1 MRKFLTLLIAITTLS
16 FISYGQKGGGKVSGQ
31 VIDGNT
37 KTIEAA
43 TITLLK
49 AKDSTVAKITA
60 ANKEGKFVFENVSEG
75 KYIVSI
81 TAVGHTKG
89 FSEAFEITSSNSAV
103 TLNTIELVPLAK
115 NLTGVTVA
123 AKKPLIE
130 QKIDR
135 TIVNVEAAVTNVGT
149 SAMEVLEKSPGI
161 SVDKDGNIS
170 LKGKQGVQVY
180 IDGRPTY
187 LAGTDLANYL
197 RNLSSNQLEQ
207 IEIMTNPPAKYDAA
221 GNAGI
226 INIKT
231 KKTKQFGYNGSMSST
246 WSQGRYPK
254 VSESFNFNYR
264 KNKLNLFTTLGY
276 SNRKN
281 WQDLSIQRKFID
293 HSTKVT
299 KSHFDQISRIR
310 ENGKSYNAK
319 VGFDYFATKK
329 TTLGAVFTGY
339 YNPGTFRN
347 QSDVLISDPN
357 DFLLSKTI
365 ARTSNDRKWKNFST
379 NLNFRQAIDT
389 AGQELT
395 ADLDYLT
402 YRSTNA
408 QDLVNAY
415 YNATGVPTVKADT
428 LLGSLP
434 QDINI
439 YSAKM
444 DYTKP
449 LKKGAKF
456 EAGLK
461 TSYVKT
467 DNNAIYDSV
476 NYGTRVRDIGRS
488 NHFIYNENV
497 NAAYVNYS
505 RPFSKKWYG
514 QFGLRLENTNAK
526 GNQVTTGQRF
536 DRHYTQLFPT
546 AFIQYKASEKN
557 SFVLNYGRRINR
569 PDYEDLNPFILFLD
583 KYTFEQGN
591 PNLRPQ
597 FAHNIEFTHSFKG
610 FLNTTL
616 NYTNT
621 TDIINEVLEQN
632 TDRNE
637 TYVKKDNIA
646 KQRQY
651 GISVS
656 AGGQIKKW
664 WSGNLWTNLYN
675 NQFEGIVN
683 GDFVKVGATTFQ
695 GNISNQFKFGK
706 TWNGEVSGYFN
717 SGGVEGVFRI
727 HSFGMVNMGISKQIF
742 KGKGTLRFSGRD
754 VFFTQKIKGNI
765 KYSNIDAAFQQQ
777 RDSRQAAIGLTYRFA
792 KGKMGNTQKRKTGG
806 AGEESSRV
814 KSGDSNRP

>member
-1 MRKFLTLLIAITTLS
+1 MRKLLTLIIAILTLS
-16 FISYGQKGGGKVSGQ
+16 FASQAQKASGKVSGQ

-43 TITLLK
+43 TITLLR
-49 AKDSTVAKITA
+49 AKDSSVAKISA
-60 ANKEGKFVFENVSEG
+60 ANKEGNFVFENVGEG
-75 KYIVSI
+75 KYFVSI

-89 FSEAFEITSSNSAV
+89 FSEPFEITPTNMNV
-103 TLNTIELVPLAK
+103 TLKTIELVPLPKDLA
-115 NLTGVTVA
+115 GVTVA
-123 AKKPLIE
+123 SKKPLIE
-130 QKIDR
+130 HKIDR
-135 TIVNVEAAVTNVGT
+135 MIVNVEASVTNVGT
-149 SAMEVLEKSPGI
+149 SALEVLEKSPGV

-170 LKGKQGVQVY
+170 LKGKQGVQIY

-187 LAGTDLANYL
+187 LSGTDLANYL
-197 RNLSSNQLEQ
+197 RNLNSSQLDQ

-231 KKTKQFGYNGSMSST
+231 KKTKQFGYSGSFSST

-254 VSESFNFNYR
+254 VSEAFNFNYR

-281 WQDLSIQRKFID
+281 WQDLDIQRTFIE
-293 HSTKVT
+293 HTTKEI
-299 KSHFDQISRIR
+299 KSHFDQESRII
-310 ENGKSYNAK
+310 EHGESFNAK
-319 VGFDYFATKK
+319 VGFDYFASKK
-329 TTLGAVFTGY
+329 TTVGAVFTGY
-339 YNPGTFRN
+339 YNPGEFSN
-347 QSDVLISDPN
+347 HSHVWISDPN
-357 DFLLSKTI
+357 MVLMGQTLAETN
-365 ARTSNDRKWKNFST
+365 NDKKWKNFST
-379 NLNFRQAIDT
+379 NVNFRQALDT

-395 ADLDYLT
+395 ADFDYLT
-402 YRSTNA
+402 YHSTNK

-415 YNATGVPTVKADT
+415 YDATGVPTYKPDT

-439 YSAKM
+439 YTARV

-461 TSYVKT
+461 TSFVET
-467 DNNAIYDSV
+467 DNNAIYDSL
-476 NYGTRVRDIGRS
+476 NYGQRVPDYGRS
-488 NHFIYNENV
+488 NHFIYKENV

-505 RPFSKKWYG
+505 RPFSKKWFG
-514 QFGLRLENTNAK
+514 QFGLRLENTNAT
-526 GNQVTTGQRF
+526 GDQVTTGQKF
-536 DRHYTQLFPT
+536 DRNYTQLFPT
-546 AFIQYKASEKN
+546 AFIQFKPSEKN

-591 PNLRPQ
+591 PNLQPQ
-597 FAHNIEFTHSFKG
+597 FSHNIEFTHSYKG

-616 NYTNT
+616 NYTQT

-632 TDRNE
+632 TAKNE

-656 AGGQIKKW
+656 AGGQVKKW
-664 WSGNLWTNLYN
+664 WTANLWANVYN
-675 NQFEGIVN
+675 NMYEGIVN
-683 GDFVKVGATTFQ
+683 GDYVKTGATTLQ
-695 GNISNQFKFGK
+695 TNLQNQFKIGK
-706 TWNGEVSGYFN
+706 TFNAELTGYFN
-717 SGGVEGVFRI
+717 SGGVEGVFKI
-727 HSFGMVNMGISKQIF
+727 KSFGMINMGISKQVF
-742 KGKGTLRFSGRD
+742 KGKGTFRLSGRD
-754 VFFTQKIKGNI
+754 VFRTQKINGEI
-765 KYSNIDAAFQQQ
+765 KYSNIDASFQQR
-777 RDSRQAAIGLTYRFA
+777 RDSRQVALGFTYRFS
-792 KGKMGNTQKRKTGG
+792 KGKASNGQKRKTGG
-806 AGEESSRV
+806 ASEEQNRV
-814 KSGDSNRP
+814 KTGE

>member
-1 MRKFLTLLIAITTLS
+1 MRKFLPLLTAILTLS
-16 FISYGQKGGGKVSGQ
+16 LFSYGQKGNGKVSGQ

-43 TITLLK
+43 TITLLN
-49 AKDSTVAKITA
+49 AKDSTVSKITA
-60 ANKEGKFVFENVSEG
+60 ANKEGYFVFENVNEG

-81 TAVGHTKG
+81 TAIGHTKG
-89 FSEAFEITSSNSAV
+89 FSEVFEITSNSHIS
-103 TLNTIELVPLAK
+103 LKTIELVPLPKDLAA
-115 NLTGVTVA
+115 VTVA

-135 TIVNVEAAVTNVGT
+135 MVVNVEAAVTNVGT
-149 SAMEVLEKSPGI
+149 SALEVLEKSPGV

-180 IDGRPTY
+180 IDGRPTF
-187 LAGTDLANYL
+187 LGGIDLANYL
-197 RNLSSNQLEQ
+197 RNLSSNQLDQ

-231 KKTKQFGYNGSMSST
+231 KKTKQFGYSGSLSST
-246 WSQGRYPK
+246 WSQGRYHK
-254 VSESFNFNYR
+254 LTESFNFNYR
-264 KNKLNLFTTLGY
+264 KDKLNLFTTIGY

-281 WQDLSIQRKFID
+281 WQDLDIQRKFIE
-293 HSTKVT
+293 HSTKQI
-299 KSHFDQISRIR
+299 KSHFDQESRIR
-310 ENGKSYNAK
+310 EAGKSYNAK
-319 VGFDYFATKK
+319 VGFDYFASKK
-329 TTLGAVFTGY
+329 TTFGAVFTGY

-357 DFLLSKTI
+357 RILLSKTI
-365 ARTSNDRKWKNFST
+365 ANTSNERKWKNFST
-379 NLNFRQAIDT
+379 NINFRRVLDT
-389 AGQELT
+389 TGQELT
-395 ADLDYLT
+395 ADFDYLT
-402 YRSTNA
+402 YHSTNM

-415 YNATGVPTVKADT
+415 YDAFGIPTVKADT
-428 LLGSLP
+428 LLGDLP
-434 QDINI
+434 QDITI
-439 YSAKM
+439 YTARV

-461 TSYVKT
+461 TSFVET
-467 DNNAIYDSV
+467 DNNAIYDSL
-476 NYGTRVRDIGRS
+476 NYGVRVRDNGRS

-505 RPFSKKWYG
+505 RPFTKKWYG

-526 GNQVTTGQRF
+526 GNQVTTVQRF

-546 AFIQYKASEKN
+546 AFLQFKPSDKN
-557 SFVLNYGRRINR
+557 SFVLNYGRRISR

-591 PNLRPQ
+591 PNLQPQ
-597 FAHNIEFTHSFKG
+597 FAHNIELTHSFKG

-646 KQRQY
+646 KQQQI

-675 NQFEGIVN
+675 NKYEGVIN
-683 GDFVKVGATTFQ
+683 GDFVKIGATTFQ

-706 TWNGEVSGYFN
+706 TWNAEVSGYFN

-727 HSFGMVNMGISKQIF
+727 RSFGMVNMGISKQIF

-754 VFFTQKIKGNI
+754 VFFTQKIKGDI

-792 KGKMGNTQKRKTGG
+792 KGKMNNQQKRRTGG
-806 AGEESSRV
+806 ASEESSRV
-814 KSGDSNRP
+814 KSGETNKP